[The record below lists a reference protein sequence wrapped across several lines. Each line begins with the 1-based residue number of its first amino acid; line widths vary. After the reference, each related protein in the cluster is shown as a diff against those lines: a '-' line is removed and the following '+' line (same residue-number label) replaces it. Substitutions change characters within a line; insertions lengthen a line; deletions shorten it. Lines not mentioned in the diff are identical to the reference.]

1 MNKLLLA
8 TCAAT
13 AALLSCSTAARAGD
27 LGLAGASYDW
37 SGGYVGVNA
46 GVAINSSEFKSDYRY
61 VGQDQIDPDTEA
73 LIDELDHRASAS
85 DTWFSAGILAGY
97 NWQVSGVVLGIEG
110 DFNYLGMS
118 ATMNNDVSDVM
129 SEIMTPETTYARDSI
144 SSDANWFGTVRARLG
159 YAMGNFMLY
168 GTAGLAYGEMDVKQE
183 LLAENGTES
192 AAWSATTGGWNMG
205 WAAGGGM
212 EYAIDRWVVGA
223 EYLYVDLG
231 TYKWDSMANV
241 RLQDPFLQADWR
253 QVKESG
259 EADLAFSVARATVKY
274 RF

>member
-1 MNKLLLA
+1 MKKLLLA
-8 TCAAT
+8 SCAAVSVSCLAP
-13 AALLSCSTAARAGD
+13 AAMAGD
-27 LGLAGASYDW
+27 LGLAPARYDW

-46 GVAINSSEFKSDYRY
+46 GAAINSSEFKSDYRY

-97 NWQVSGVVLGIEG
+97 NWQISGVVLGIEG

-159 YAMGNFMLY
+159 YSMGNFMLY

-205 WAAGGGM
+205 WTAGGGM

-259 EADLAFSVARATVKY
+259 EADLAFRVARATVKY